1 MFHDISPA
9 VLERMHTLEAIDAR
23 DRSDG
28 SPRSDRLLQVP
39 PETGRFLALLVAA
52 APAGE
57 IIEIGTSGGY
67 STLWLAQAARARG
80 QLITTLEISDD
91 KVRLAL
97 ETFKLAKVDN
107 LVKLVQ
113 GDARQHLPDYCGIAF
128 AFLDVYKE
136 FYQECYE
143 LVVPCLVPGGLLV
156 ADNVISHRNEL
167 QAFLAHV
174 EADERVDA
182 VVVPIGSGDLVC
194 RKI

>member
-28 SPRSDRLLQVP
+28 TPRSDRLLQVP

-80 QLITTLEISDD
+80 QQITTLEISDD

-107 LVKLVQ
+107 LIKLVQ

-136 FYQECYE
+136 YYQECYE

-167 QAFLAHV
+167 QTFLAHV

>member
-9 VLERMHTLEAIDAR
+9 VLERMHTLEAMDAL

-28 SPRSDRLLQVP
+28 TPRSQRLLQIP
-39 PETGRFLALLVAA
+39 PETGRFLALLVAE
-52 APAGE
+52 APSGE
-57 IIEIGTSGGY
+57 LVEIGTSGGY

-80 QLITTLEISDD
+80 QHITTLEISEE

-136 FYQECYE
+136 FYLECYE

-156 ADNVISHRNEL
+156 ADNVISHRDEL
-167 QAFLAHV
+167 RGFVRRA
-174 EADERVDA
+174 ESDDRVDGL
-182 VVVPIGSGDLVC
+182 VVPIGSGVLVC